1 MQTFDRLKIVAAID
15 AIDVVDESV
24 FAKTLVNGNVVSMK
38 YYREMPT
45 KLMIKVD
52 YASGE
57 VVVEFT
63 GKILGHNYPHLISM
77 ANIEECFINIESLGF
92 CRFDMDLL
100 MRSEVVSC
108 DVTKDVQCSDVR
120 KVQSYIRSHI
130 SNYNKYMCRALKNG
144 NVVLEKN
151 VTTRKNKKRMT
162 IYDKEQEMK
171 KSDNTRFMQRN
182 GLTDEFVGKC
192 RFEINLNSKEQIRNA
207 LHIED
212 TNLLTVLN
220 SETNPILEFMDEAKD
235 AEAFSEAMCQHALF
249 LATAFTEKVPMVI
262 VDDKDFGEALGSR
275 LRNSLHKEGLV
286 LENSPI
292 LLSARAQDFVFYAAT
307 LMTKQYLD
315 LIQDSSAQKE
325 SEEVFDLR
333 RGAFIS
339 QWVDRFLGKR

>member
-1 MQTFDRLKIVAAID
+1 MQTFDRLKIVTAID

-24 FAKTLVNGNVVSMK
+24 FAKTLVSGNVVSMK
-38 YYREMPT
+38 YYREIT

-77 ANIEECFINIESLGF
+77 ANIEECFRNIESLGF

-130 SNYNKYMCRALKNG
+130 SNYNRYVCRALKNG

-151 VTTRKNKKRMT
+151 VTTRKNKKRLT

-171 KSDNTRFMQRN
+171 KSDNIRYMRTN
-182 GLTDEFVGKC
+182 GLTNEFVGKC

-220 SETNPILEFMDEAKD
+220 SEANPIVEFMDEAVSGSQEQKACSDWKSYQRYLVLKD
-235 AEAFSEAMCQHALF
+235 CDFDLEKVEAKVRSLYKRGTKISEVMRPYREAYSQLMAEGEDTYFSELLAM
-249 LATAFTEKVPMVI
+249 
-262 VDDKDFGEALGSR
+262 
-275 LRNSLHKEGLV
+275 LR
-286 LENSPI
+286 
-292 LLSARAQDFVFYAAT
+292 
-307 LMTKQYLD
+307 
-315 LIQDSSAQKE
+315 
-325 SEEVFDLR
+325 
-333 RGAFIS
+333 
-339 QWVDRFLGKR
+339 

>member
-171 KSDNTRFMQRN
+171 KSDNIRYMRKN
-182 GLTDEFVGKC
+182 GLTDEFAGKC
-192 RFEINLNSKEQIRNA
+192 RFELNLNSKEQIRNA
-207 LHIED
+207 LHIVD
-212 TNLLTVLN
+212 TNLVTVLN
-220 SETNPILEFMDEAKD
+220 SETNPIVEFMEEAVSGSQGQKTCSDWKSYQRYLVLKDCGFDLEKVEAKVRSMYKRGTKISEVMRPYREAYSQLM
-235 AEAFSEAMCQHALF
+235 AEGEDTYFSEI
-249 LATAFTEKVPMVI
+249 LAKL
-262 VDDKDFGEALGSR
+262 K
-275 LRNSLHKEGLV
+275 
-286 LENSPI
+286 
-292 LLSARAQDFVFYAAT
+292 
-307 LMTKQYLD
+307 
-315 LIQDSSAQKE
+315 
-325 SEEVFDLR
+325 
-333 RGAFIS
+333 
-339 QWVDRFLGKR
+339 

>member
-15 AIDVVDESV
+15 AIDVVNENV
-24 FAKTLVNGNVVSMK
+24 FVKTLVNDNVVSMK
-38 YYREMPT
+38 YYRETPS

-57 VVVEFT
+57 MVMEFT
-63 GKILGHNYPHLISM
+63 GKILAHNYPHLISM
-77 ANIEECFINIESLGF
+77 ANIEECFRNIESLGF

-108 DVTKDVQCSDVR
+108 DVTKDVKCTDVK
-120 KVQSYIRSHI
+120 KVQSYIRSHV
-130 SNYNKYMCRALKNG
+130 SNYNKYVCRALRNG

-151 VTTRKNKKRMT
+151 VTTKKNKKRMT

-220 SETNPILEFMDEAKD
+220 SETNPILEFMDEAVCGSQGQKACSDWKSYQRYLVLKD
-235 AEAFSEAMCQHALF
+235 CDFDLEKVEAKVRSLYKRGTKISDVMRPYREAYSQLMTEGEDTYFSEILAML
-249 LATAFTEKVPMVI
+249 T
-262 VDDKDFGEALGSR
+262 
-275 LRNSLHKEGLV
+275 
-286 LENSPI
+286 
-292 LLSARAQDFVFYAAT
+292 
-307 LMTKQYLD
+307 
-315 LIQDSSAQKE
+315 
-325 SEEVFDLR
+325 
-333 RGAFIS
+333 
-339 QWVDRFLGKR
+339 

>member
-24 FAKTLVNGNVVSMK
+24 FAKTLVSGNVVSMK

-92 CRFDMDLL
+92 CRFDMELL

-220 SETNPILEFMDEAKD
+220 SETNPILEFMDEAVCGSQGQKACSDWKSYQRYLVLKD
-235 AEAFSEAMCQHALF
+235 CDFDLEKVEAKVRSLYKRGTKISEVMRPYREAYSQLMADGADTYFSEI
-249 LATAFTEKVPMVI
+249 MVM
-262 VDDKDFGEALGSR
+262 
-275 LRNSLHKEGLV
+275 LR
-286 LENSPI
+286 
-292 LLSARAQDFVFYAAT
+292 
-307 LMTKQYLD
+307 
-315 LIQDSSAQKE
+315 
-325 SEEVFDLR
+325 
-333 RGAFIS
+333 
-339 QWVDRFLGKR
+339 

>member
-1 MQTFDRLKIVAAID
+1 MQTFDRLKIVTAID

-38 YYREMPT
+38 YYREMPS

-77 ANIEECFINIESLGF
+77 ANIEECFRNIESLGF

-130 SNYNKYMCRALKNG
+130 SNYNKYMCRALRNG

-220 SETNPILEFMDEAKD
+220 SETNPILEFMDEAVCGSQGQKACSDWKSYQRYLVLKD
-235 AEAFSEAMCQHALF
+235 CDFDLEKVEAKVRSLYRRGTKISDVMRPYREAYSQLMTEGEDTYFSEILAM
-249 LATAFTEKVPMVI
+249 
-262 VDDKDFGEALGSR
+262 
-275 LRNSLHKEGLV
+275 LR
-286 LENSPI
+286 
-292 LLSARAQDFVFYAAT
+292 
-307 LMTKQYLD
+307 
-315 LIQDSSAQKE
+315 
-325 SEEVFDLR
+325 
-333 RGAFIS
+333 
-339 QWVDRFLGKR
+339 

>member
-92 CRFDMDLL
+92 CRFDMELL

-220 SETNPILEFMDEAKD
+220 SETNPILEFMDEAVCGSQGQKACSDWKSYQRYLVLKD
-235 AEAFSEAMCQHALF
+235 CDFDLEKVEAKVRSLYKRGTKISDVMRPYREAYSQLMTEGEDTYFSEILAML
-249 LATAFTEKVPMVI
+249 T
-262 VDDKDFGEALGSR
+262 
-275 LRNSLHKEGLV
+275 
-286 LENSPI
+286 
-292 LLSARAQDFVFYAAT
+292 
-307 LMTKQYLD
+307 
-315 LIQDSSAQKE
+315 
-325 SEEVFDLR
+325 
-333 RGAFIS
+333 
-339 QWVDRFLGKR
+339 

>member
-15 AIDVVDESV
+15 AIDVVNENV
-24 FAKTLVNGNVVSMK
+24 FVKTLVNDNVVSMK
-38 YYREMPT
+38 YYRETPS

-57 VVVEFT
+57 MVMEFT
-63 GKILGHNYPHLISM
+63 GKILAHNYPHLISM
-77 ANIEECFINIESLGF
+77 VEECFRNIESLGF

-130 SNYNKYMCRALKNG
+130 SNYNKYVCRALKNG

-212 TNLLTVLN
+212 TNLLIVLN
-220 SETNPILEFMDEAKD
+220 SETNPILEFMDEAVCGSQGQKACSDWKSYQRYLVLKD
-235 AEAFSEAMCQHALF
+235 CDFDLEKVEAKVRSLYKRGTKISDVMRPYREAYSQLMAEGEDTYFSEILAM
-249 LATAFTEKVPMVI
+249 
-262 VDDKDFGEALGSR
+262 
-275 LRNSLHKEGLV
+275 LR
-286 LENSPI
+286 
-292 LLSARAQDFVFYAAT
+292 
-307 LMTKQYLD
+307 
-315 LIQDSSAQKE
+315 
-325 SEEVFDLR
+325 
-333 RGAFIS
+333 
-339 QWVDRFLGKR
+339 

>member
-220 SETNPILEFMDEAKD
+220 SETNPILEFMDEAVCGSQGQKACSDWKSYQRYLVLKD
-235 AEAFSEAMCQHALF
+235 CDFDL
-249 LATAFTEKVPMVI
+249 EKVEAKVRVQARDKDIRCNETVPRSI
-262 VDDKDFGEALGSR
+262 QPVDDGR
-275 LRNSLHKEGLV
+275 
-286 LENSPI
+286 
-292 LLSARAQDFVFYAAT
+292 
-307 LMTKQYLD
+307 
-315 LIQDSSAQKE
+315 
-325 SEEVFDLR
+325 
-333 RGAFIS
+333 
-339 QWVDRFLGKR
+339 

>member
-220 SETNPILEFMDEAKD
+220 SETNPILEFMDEAVCGSQGQKACSDWKSYQRYLVLKD
-235 AEAFSEAMCQHALF
+235 CDFDLEKVEAKVRSLYKRDTKISEVMRPYREAYSQLMADGADTYFSEI
-249 LATAFTEKVPMVI
+249 MVM
-262 VDDKDFGEALGSR
+262 
-275 LRNSLHKEGLV
+275 LR
-286 LENSPI
+286 
-292 LLSARAQDFVFYAAT
+292 
-307 LMTKQYLD
+307 
-315 LIQDSSAQKE
+315 
-325 SEEVFDLR
+325 
-333 RGAFIS
+333 
-339 QWVDRFLGKR
+339 

>member
-15 AIDVVDESV
+15 AIDVVNENV
-24 FAKTLVNGNVVSMK
+24 FVKTLVNDNVVSMK
-38 YYREMPT
+38 YYRETPS

-57 VVVEFT
+57 MVMEFT
-63 GKILGHNYPHLISM
+63 GKILAHNYPHLISM
-77 ANIEECFINIESLGF
+77 VNIEECFRNIESLGF

-130 SNYNKYMCRALKNG
+130 SNYNKYVCRALKNG

-212 TNLLTVLN
+212 TNLLIVLN
-220 SETNPILEFMDEAKD
+220 SETNPILEFMDEAVCGSQGQKACSDWKSYQRYLVLKD
-235 AEAFSEAMCQHALF
+235 CDFDLEKVEAKVRSLYKRGTKISDVMRPYREAYSQLMAEGEDTYFSEILAM
-249 LATAFTEKVPMVI
+249 
-262 VDDKDFGEALGSR
+262 
-275 LRNSLHKEGLV
+275 LR
-286 LENSPI
+286 
-292 LLSARAQDFVFYAAT
+292 
-307 LMTKQYLD
+307 
-315 LIQDSSAQKE
+315 
-325 SEEVFDLR
+325 
-333 RGAFIS
+333 
-339 QWVDRFLGKR
+339 

>member
-1 MQTFDRLKIVAAID
+1 MQTFDRLKIVTAID
-15 AIDVVDESV
+15 VIDVVDESV
-24 FAKTLVNGNVVSMK
+24 FVKTLVNGNVVSMK
-38 YYREMPT
+38 YYREVPS

-77 ANIEECFINIESLGF
+77 ANIEECFRNIESLGF

-220 SETNPILEFMDEAKD
+220 SETNPILEFMDEAVCGSQGQKACSDWKSYQRYLVLKD
-235 AEAFSEAMCQHALF
+235 CGYDL
-249 LATAFTEKVPMVI
+249 EKV
-262 VDDKDFGEALGSR
+262 EAKVR
-275 LRNSLHKEGLV
+275 SLYKRGTKISEV
-286 LENSPI
+286 MRPYREAYN
-292 LLSARAQDFVFYAAT
+292 Q
-307 LMTKQYLD
+307 LMTDGTDTYFSD
-315 LIQDSSAQKE
+315 LLAM
-325 SEEVFDLR
+325 LR
-333 RGAFIS
+333 
-339 QWVDRFLGKR
+339 

>member
-77 ANIEECFINIESLGF
+77 ANIEECFRNIESLGF

-130 SNYNKYMCRALKNG
+130 SNYNKYMCRALRNG

-220 SETNPILEFMDEAKD
+220 SETNPILEFMDEAVCGSQGQKACSDWKSYQRYLVLKD
-235 AEAFSEAMCQHALF
+235 CDFDLEKVEAKVRSLYKRGTKISDVMRPYREAYSQLMTEGEDTYFSEILAM
-249 LATAFTEKVPMVI
+249 
-262 VDDKDFGEALGSR
+262 
-275 LRNSLHKEGLV
+275 LR
-286 LENSPI
+286 
-292 LLSARAQDFVFYAAT
+292 
-307 LMTKQYLD
+307 
-315 LIQDSSAQKE
+315 
-325 SEEVFDLR
+325 
-333 RGAFIS
+333 
-339 QWVDRFLGKR
+339 

>member
-38 YYREMPT
+38 YYQEMPT

-77 ANIEECFINIESLGF
+77 ANIEECLRNIESLGF

-220 SETNPILEFMDEAKD
+220 SETNPILEFMDEAVCGSQGQKACSDWKSYQRYLVLKD
-235 AEAFSEAMCQHALF
+235 CDFDLEKVEAKVRSLYRRGTKISDVMRPYREAYSQLMTEGEDTYFSEILAM
-249 LATAFTEKVPMVI
+249 
-262 VDDKDFGEALGSR
+262 
-275 LRNSLHKEGLV
+275 LR
-286 LENSPI
+286 
-292 LLSARAQDFVFYAAT
+292 
-307 LMTKQYLD
+307 
-315 LIQDSSAQKE
+315 
-325 SEEVFDLR
+325 
-333 RGAFIS
+333 
-339 QWVDRFLGKR
+339 

>member
-1 MQTFDRLKIVAAID
+1 MQTFDRLKIVTAID
-15 AIDVVDESV
+15 VIDVVDESV
-24 FAKTLVNGNVVSMK
+24 FVKTLVNGNVVSMK
-38 YYREMPT
+38 YYREVPS

-77 ANIEECFINIESLGF
+77 ANIEECFRNIESLGF

-108 DVTKDVQCSDVR
+108 DVTKDVECSDVR
-120 KVQSYIRSHI
+120 KVRSYIRSHI
-130 SNYNKYMCRALKNG
+130 SNYNKYVCRALKNG

-220 SETNPILEFMDEAKD
+220 SETNPILEFMDEAVCGSQGQKACSDWKSYQRYLVLKD
-235 AEAFSEAMCQHALF
+235 CGYDL
-249 LATAFTEKVPMVI
+249 EKV
-262 VDDKDFGEALGSR
+262 EAKVR
-275 LRNSLHKEGLV
+275 SLYKRGTKISEV
-286 LENSPI
+286 MRPYREAYN
-292 LLSARAQDFVFYAAT
+292 Q
-307 LMTKQYLD
+307 LMTDGTDTYFSD
-315 LIQDSSAQKE
+315 LLAM
-325 SEEVFDLR
+325 LR
-333 RGAFIS
+333 
-339 QWVDRFLGKR
+339 

>member
-77 ANIEECFINIESLGF
+77 ANIEECFRNIESLGF

-130 SNYNKYMCRALKNG
+130 SNYNKYMCRALRNG

-220 SETNPILEFMDEAKD
+220 SETNPILEFMDEAVCGSQGQKACSDWKSYQRYLVLKD
-235 AEAFSEAMCQHALF
+235 CDFDLEKVEAKVRSLYKRGTKISEVMRPYREAYSQLMADGADTYFSEI
-249 LATAFTEKVPMVI
+249 MVM
-262 VDDKDFGEALGSR
+262 
-275 LRNSLHKEGLV
+275 LR
-286 LENSPI
+286 
-292 LLSARAQDFVFYAAT
+292 
-307 LMTKQYLD
+307 
-315 LIQDSSAQKE
+315 
-325 SEEVFDLR
+325 
-333 RGAFIS
+333 
-339 QWVDRFLGKR
+339 

>member
-1 MQTFDRLKIVAAID
+1 MQTFDRLKIVTAID

-38 YYREMPT
+38 YYREMPS

-77 ANIEECFINIESLGF
+77 ANIEECFRNIESLGF

-130 SNYNKYMCRALKNG
+130 SNYNKYMCRALRNG

-220 SETNPILEFMDEAKD
+220 SETNPILEFMDEAVCGSQGQKACSDWKSYQRYLVLKD
-235 AEAFSEAMCQHALF
+235 CDFDLEKVEAKVRSLYKRGTKISDVMRPYREAYSQLMTEGEDTYFSEI
-249 LATAFTEKVPMVI
+249 MVM
-262 VDDKDFGEALGSR
+262 
-275 LRNSLHKEGLV
+275 LR
-286 LENSPI
+286 
-292 LLSARAQDFVFYAAT
+292 
-307 LMTKQYLD
+307 
-315 LIQDSSAQKE
+315 
-325 SEEVFDLR
+325 
-333 RGAFIS
+333 
-339 QWVDRFLGKR
+339 

>member
-15 AIDVVDESV
+15 AIDVVNENV
-24 FAKTLVNGNVVSMK
+24 FVKTLVNDNVVSMK
-38 YYREMPT
+38 YYRETPS

-57 VVVEFT
+57 MVMEFT
-63 GKILGHNYPHLISM
+63 GKILAHNYPHLISM
-77 ANIEECFINIESLGF
+77 VNIEECFRNIESLGF

-130 SNYNKYMCRALKNG
+130 SNYNKYVCRALKNG

-207 LHIED
+207 LHIKD

-220 SETNPILEFMDEAKD
+220 SETNPILEFMDEAVCVSQGQKACSDWKSYQRYLVLKD
-235 AEAFSEAMCQHALF
+235 CDFDLEKVEAKVRSLYKRGTKISDVMRPYREAYSQLMAEGEDTYFSEILAM
-249 LATAFTEKVPMVI
+249 
-262 VDDKDFGEALGSR
+262 
-275 LRNSLHKEGLV
+275 LR
-286 LENSPI
+286 
-292 LLSARAQDFVFYAAT
+292 
-307 LMTKQYLD
+307 
-315 LIQDSSAQKE
+315 
-325 SEEVFDLR
+325 
-333 RGAFIS
+333 
-339 QWVDRFLGKR
+339 

>member
-24 FAKTLVNGNVVSMK
+24 FAKTLVSGNVVSMK
-38 YYREMPT
+38 YYREVPT
-45 KLMIKVD
+45 KLVIKVD
-52 YASGE
+52 YASRE

-77 ANIEECFINIESLGF
+77 ANIEECFRNIESLGF

-220 SETNPILEFMDEAKD
+220 SETNPILEFMDEAVCGSQGQKACSDWKSYQRYLVLKD
-235 AEAFSEAMCQHALF
+235 CDFDLEKVEAKVRSLYKRGTKISDVMRPYREAYSQLMTEGEDTYFSEILAML
-249 LATAFTEKVPMVI
+249 T
-262 VDDKDFGEALGSR
+262 
-275 LRNSLHKEGLV
+275 
-286 LENSPI
+286 
-292 LLSARAQDFVFYAAT
+292 
-307 LMTKQYLD
+307 
-315 LIQDSSAQKE
+315 
-325 SEEVFDLR
+325 
-333 RGAFIS
+333 
-339 QWVDRFLGKR
+339 

>member
-24 FAKTLVNGNVVSMK
+24 FAKALVNGKVVSMK
-38 YYREMPT
+38 YSREVPS

-77 ANIEECFINIESLGF
+77 ANIEECFRNIESLGF

-220 SETNPILEFMDEAKD
+220 SETNPILEFMDEAVCGSQGQKACSDWKSYQRYLVLKD
-235 AEAFSEAMCQHALF
+235 CDFDLEKVEAKVRSLYRRGTKISDVMRPYREAYSQLMTEGEDTYFSEILAM
-249 LATAFTEKVPMVI
+249 
-262 VDDKDFGEALGSR
+262 
-275 LRNSLHKEGLV
+275 LR
-286 LENSPI
+286 
-292 LLSARAQDFVFYAAT
+292 
-307 LMTKQYLD
+307 
-315 LIQDSSAQKE
+315 
-325 SEEVFDLR
+325 
-333 RGAFIS
+333 
-339 QWVDRFLGKR
+339 

>member
-1 MQTFDRLKIVAAID
+1 MQTFDRLKIVTAID

-77 ANIEECFINIESLGF
+77 ANIEECFRNIESLGF

-120 KVQSYIRSHI
+120 KVQSYIRNHI

-207 LHIED
+207 LYIED

-220 SETNPILEFMDEAKD
+220 SETNPILEFMDEAVCGSQGQKACSDWKSYQRYLVLKD
-235 AEAFSEAMCQHALF
+235 CDFDLEKVEAKVRSLYRRGTKISDVMRPYREAYSQLMTEGEDTYFSEILAM
-249 LATAFTEKVPMVI
+249 
-262 VDDKDFGEALGSR
+262 
-275 LRNSLHKEGLV
+275 LR
-286 LENSPI
+286 
-292 LLSARAQDFVFYAAT
+292 
-307 LMTKQYLD
+307 
-315 LIQDSSAQKE
+315 
-325 SEEVFDLR
+325 
-333 RGAFIS
+333 
-339 QWVDRFLGKR
+339 

>member
-1 MQTFDRLKIVAAID
+1 MQTFDRLKIVTAID
-15 AIDVVDESV
+15 VIDVVDESV
-24 FAKTLVNGNVVSMK
+24 FVKTLVNGNVVSMK
-38 YYREMPT
+38 YYREVPS

-92 CRFDMDLL
+92 CRFDMELL

-220 SETNPILEFMDEAKD
+220 SETNPILEFMDEAVCGSQGQKACSDWKSYQRYLVLKD
-235 AEAFSEAMCQHALF
+235 CDFDLEKVEAKVRSLYRRGTKISDVMRPYREAYSQLMTEGEDTYFSEILAM
-249 LATAFTEKVPMVI
+249 
-262 VDDKDFGEALGSR
+262 
-275 LRNSLHKEGLV
+275 LR
-286 LENSPI
+286 
-292 LLSARAQDFVFYAAT
+292 
-307 LMTKQYLD
+307 
-315 LIQDSSAQKE
+315 
-325 SEEVFDLR
+325 
-333 RGAFIS
+333 
-339 QWVDRFLGKR
+339 

>member
-15 AIDVVDESV
+15 AIDVVNENLFV
-24 FAKTLVNGNVVSMK
+24 KTLVNDNVVSMK
-38 YYREMPT
+38 YYRETPS

-57 VVVEFT
+57 MVMEFT
-63 GKILGHNYPHLISM
+63 GKILAHNYPHLISM
-77 ANIEECFINIESLGF
+77 VNIEECFRNIESLGF

-108 DVTKDVQCSDVR
+108 DVTKDVKCTDVK
-120 KVQSYIRSHI
+120 KVQSYIRSHV
-130 SNYNKYMCRALKNG
+130 SNYNKYVCRALRNG

-151 VTTRKNKKRMT
+151 VTTKKNKKRMT

-220 SETNPILEFMDEAKD
+220 SETNPILEFMDEAVCGSQGQKACSDWKSYQRYLVLKD
-235 AEAFSEAMCQHALF
+235 CDFDLEKVEAKVRSLYKRGTKISDVMRPYREAYSQLMAEGEDTYFSEILAM
-249 LATAFTEKVPMVI
+249 
-262 VDDKDFGEALGSR
+262 
-275 LRNSLHKEGLV
+275 LR
-286 LENSPI
+286 
-292 LLSARAQDFVFYAAT
+292 
-307 LMTKQYLD
+307 
-315 LIQDSSAQKE
+315 
-325 SEEVFDLR
+325 
-333 RGAFIS
+333 
-339 QWVDRFLGKR
+339 

>member
-1 MQTFDRLKIVAAID
+1 MQTFDRLKIVTAID

-77 ANIEECFINIESLGF
+77 ANIEECFRNIESLGF

-130 SNYNKYMCRALKNG
+130 SNYNKYMCRALRNG

-220 SETNPILEFMDEAKD
+220 SETNPILEFMDEAVCGSQGQKACSDWKSYQRYLVLKD
-235 AEAFSEAMCQHALF
+235 CDFDLEKVEAKVRSLYKRGTKISDVMRPYREAYSQLMAEGEDTYFSEILAM
-249 LATAFTEKVPMVI
+249 
-262 VDDKDFGEALGSR
+262 
-275 LRNSLHKEGLV
+275 LR
-286 LENSPI
+286 
-292 LLSARAQDFVFYAAT
+292 
-307 LMTKQYLD
+307 
-315 LIQDSSAQKE
+315 
-325 SEEVFDLR
+325 
-333 RGAFIS
+333 
-339 QWVDRFLGKR
+339 

>member
-24 FAKTLVNGNVVSMK
+24 FAKTLVNGNVVLMK

-220 SETNPILEFMDEAKD
+220 SETNPILEFMDEAVCGSQGQKACSDWKSYQRYLVLKD
-235 AEAFSEAMCQHALF
+235 CDFDL
-249 LATAFTEKVPMVI
+249 EKV
-262 VDDKDFGEALGSR
+262 EAKVR
-275 LRNSLHKEGLV
+275 SLYKRGTKISEV
-286 LENSPI
+286 MRPYREAYN
-292 LLSARAQDFVFYAAT
+292 Q
-307 LMTKQYLD
+307 LMTDGTDTYFSD
-315 LIQDSSAQKE
+315 LLAM
-325 SEEVFDLR
+325 LR
-333 RGAFIS
+333 
-339 QWVDRFLGKR
+339 

>member
-1 MQTFDRLKIVAAID
+1 MQTFDRLKIVTAID

-24 FAKTLVNGNVVSMK
+24 FAKTLVSGNVVSMK

-120 KVQSYIRSHI
+120 KVQSYIRIHI

-220 SETNPILEFMDEAKD
+220 SETNPILEFMDEAVCGSQGQKACSDWKSYQRYLVLKD
-235 AEAFSEAMCQHALF
+235 CDFDLEKVEAKVRSLYRRGTKISDVMRPYREAYSQLMTEGEDTYFSEILAM
-249 LATAFTEKVPMVI
+249 
-262 VDDKDFGEALGSR
+262 
-275 LRNSLHKEGLV
+275 LR
-286 LENSPI
+286 
-292 LLSARAQDFVFYAAT
+292 
-307 LMTKQYLD
+307 
-315 LIQDSSAQKE
+315 
-325 SEEVFDLR
+325 
-333 RGAFIS
+333 
-339 QWVDRFLGKR
+339 

>member
-1 MQTFDRLKIVAAID
+1 MQTFDRLKIVTAID

-77 ANIEECFINIESLGF
+77 ANIEECFRNIESLGF

-130 SNYNKYMCRALKNG
+130 SNYNKYMCRALRNG

-220 SETNPILEFMDEAKD
+220 SETNPILEFMDEAVCGSQGQKACSDWKSYQRYLVLKD
-235 AEAFSEAMCQHALF
+235 CDFDLEKVEAKVRSLYRRGTKISDVMRPYREAYSQLMTEGEDTYFSEI
-249 LATAFTEKVPMVI
+249 MVM
-262 VDDKDFGEALGSR
+262 
-275 LRNSLHKEGLV
+275 LR
-286 LENSPI
+286 
-292 LLSARAQDFVFYAAT
+292 
-307 LMTKQYLD
+307 
-315 LIQDSSAQKE
+315 
-325 SEEVFDLR
+325 
-333 RGAFIS
+333 
-339 QWVDRFLGKR
+339 

>member
-15 AIDVVDESV
+15 AIDVEDESV
-24 FAKTLVNGNVVSMK
+24 FAKTLVSGNVVSMK

-77 ANIEECFINIESLGF
+77 ANIEECFRNIESLGF

-212 TNLLTVLN
+212 TNLMTVLA
-220 SETNPILEFMDEAKD
+220 SEANPIVEFMEEAVICDEKQRMCYDWKAYQRHLVLKDCDFDLEKVEAKVRSLYKRGTKISD
-235 AEAFSEAMCQHALF
+235 VMRPYREAYSQLMAEGEDTYFSEILAM
-249 LATAFTEKVPMVI
+249 
-262 VDDKDFGEALGSR
+262 
-275 LRNSLHKEGLV
+275 LR
-286 LENSPI
+286 
-292 LLSARAQDFVFYAAT
+292 
-307 LMTKQYLD
+307 
-315 LIQDSSAQKE
+315 
-325 SEEVFDLR
+325 
-333 RGAFIS
+333 
-339 QWVDRFLGKR
+339 

>member
-1 MQTFDRLKIVAAID
+1 MQTFDRLKIVTAID

-77 ANIEECFINIESLGF
+77 ANIEECFRNIESLGF

-130 SNYNKYMCRALKNG
+130 SNYNKYMCRALRNG

-151 VTTRKNKKRMT
+151 VTNRKNKKRMT

-220 SETNPILEFMDEAKD
+220 SETNSILEFMDEAVCGSQGQKACSDWKSYQRYLVLKD
-235 AEAFSEAMCQHALF
+235 CDFDLEKVEAKVRSLYKRGTKISEVMRPYREAYSQLMADGADTYFSEI
-249 LATAFTEKVPMVI
+249 MVM
-262 VDDKDFGEALGSR
+262 
-275 LRNSLHKEGLV
+275 LR
-286 LENSPI
+286 
-292 LLSARAQDFVFYAAT
+292 
-307 LMTKQYLD
+307 
-315 LIQDSSAQKE
+315 
-325 SEEVFDLR
+325 
-333 RGAFIS
+333 
-339 QWVDRFLGKR
+339 

>member
-1 MQTFDRLKIVAAID
+1 MQTFDRLKIVTAID
-15 AIDVVDESV
+15 VIDVVDESV
-24 FAKTLVNGNVVSMK
+24 FVKTLVNGNVVSMK
-38 YYREMPT
+38 YYREVPS

-130 SNYNKYMCRALKNG
+130 SNYNKYMCRALRNG

-220 SETNPILEFMDEAKD
+220 SETNPILEFMDEAVCGSQGQKACSDWKSYQRYLVLKD
-235 AEAFSEAMCQHALF
+235 CDFDLEKVEAKVRSLYKRGTKISDVMRPYREAYSQLMTEGEDTYFSEI
-249 LATAFTEKVPMVI
+249 MVM
-262 VDDKDFGEALGSR
+262 
-275 LRNSLHKEGLV
+275 LR
-286 LENSPI
+286 
-292 LLSARAQDFVFYAAT
+292 
-307 LMTKQYLD
+307 
-315 LIQDSSAQKE
+315 
-325 SEEVFDLR
+325 
-333 RGAFIS
+333 
-339 QWVDRFLGKR
+339 

>member
-1 MQTFDRLKIVAAID
+1 MQTFDRLKIVTAID

-24 FAKTLVNGNVVSMK
+24 FAKTLVSGNVVSMK

-77 ANIEECFINIESLGF
+77 ANIEECFRNIESLGF

-108 DVTKDVQCSDVR
+108 DVAKDVQCSDVR

-130 SNYNKYMCRALKNG
+130 SNYSKYVCRALKNG
-144 NVVLEKN
+144 NTVLEKN

-171 KSDNTRFMQRN
+171 KSDNIRYMRKN

-220 SETNPILEFMDEAKD
+220 SETNPILEFMDEAVCGSQGQKACSDWKSYQRYLVLKD
-235 AEAFSEAMCQHALF
+235 CDFDLEKVEAKVRSLYKRGTKISDVMRPYREAYSQLMTEGEDTYFSEILAM
-249 LATAFTEKVPMVI
+249 
-262 VDDKDFGEALGSR
+262 
-275 LRNSLHKEGLV
+275 LR
-286 LENSPI
+286 
-292 LLSARAQDFVFYAAT
+292 
-307 LMTKQYLD
+307 
-315 LIQDSSAQKE
+315 
-325 SEEVFDLR
+325 
-333 RGAFIS
+333 
-339 QWVDRFLGKR
+339 

>member
-77 ANIEECFINIESLGF
+77 ANIEECFRNIESLGF

-130 SNYNKYMCRALKNG
+130 SNYNKYMCRALRNG

-220 SETNPILEFMDEAKD
+220 SETNPILEFMDEAVCGSQGQKACSDWKSYQRYLVLKD
-235 AEAFSEAMCQHALF
+235 CDFDLEKVEAKVRSLYKRGTKISDVMRPYREAYSQLMTEGEDTYFSEILAML
-249 LATAFTEKVPMVI
+249 T
-262 VDDKDFGEALGSR
+262 
-275 LRNSLHKEGLV
+275 
-286 LENSPI
+286 
-292 LLSARAQDFVFYAAT
+292 
-307 LMTKQYLD
+307 
-315 LIQDSSAQKE
+315 
-325 SEEVFDLR
+325 
-333 RGAFIS
+333 
-339 QWVDRFLGKR
+339 

>member
-24 FAKTLVNGNVVSMK
+24 FAKTLVSGNVVSMK
-38 YYREMPT
+38 YYREVPT
-45 KLMIKVD
+45 KLVIKVD
-52 YASGE
+52 YASRE

-63 GKILGHNYPHLISM
+63 RKILGHNYPHLISM
-77 ANIEECFINIESLGF
+77 ANIEECFRNIESLGF

-130 SNYNKYMCRALKNG
+130 SNYNKYMCRALRNG

-220 SETNPILEFMDEAKD
+220 SETNPILEFMDEAVCGSQGQKACSDWKSYQRYLVLKD
-235 AEAFSEAMCQHALF
+235 CDFDLEKVEAKVRSLYKRGTKISDVMRPYREAYSQLMTEGEDTYFSEILAML
-249 LATAFTEKVPMVI
+249 T
-262 VDDKDFGEALGSR
+262 
-275 LRNSLHKEGLV
+275 
-286 LENSPI
+286 
-292 LLSARAQDFVFYAAT
+292 
-307 LMTKQYLD
+307 
-315 LIQDSSAQKE
+315 
-325 SEEVFDLR
+325 
-333 RGAFIS
+333 
-339 QWVDRFLGKR
+339 

>member
-45 KLMIKVD
+45 KLMTKVD

-220 SETNPILEFMDEAKD
+220 SETNPILEFMDEAVCGSQGQKACSDWKSYQRYLVLKD
-235 AEAFSEAMCQHALF
+235 CDFDLEKVEAKVRSLYKRGTKISEVMRPYREAYSQLMADGADTYFSEI
-249 LATAFTEKVPMVI
+249 MVM
-262 VDDKDFGEALGSR
+262 
-275 LRNSLHKEGLV
+275 LR
-286 LENSPI
+286 
-292 LLSARAQDFVFYAAT
+292 
-307 LMTKQYLD
+307 
-315 LIQDSSAQKE
+315 
-325 SEEVFDLR
+325 
-333 RGAFIS
+333 
-339 QWVDRFLGKR
+339 

>member
-1 MQTFDRLKIVAAID
+1 MQTFDRLKIVTAID
-15 AIDVVDESV
+15 AIDVVNEGV
-24 FAKTLVNGNVVSMK
+24 FAKTFVSGNVVSMK

-77 ANIEECFINIESLGF
+77 ANIEECFRNIESLGF

-130 SNYNKYMCRALKNG
+130 SNYNKYVCRALKNG

-212 TNLLTVLN
+212 TNLLIVLN
-220 SETNPILEFMDEAKD
+220 SETNPILEFMDEAVCGSQGQKACSDWKSYQRYLVLKD
-235 AEAFSEAMCQHALF
+235 CDFDLEKVEAKVRSLYKRGTKISDVMRPYREAYSQLMAEGEDTYFSEILAM
-249 LATAFTEKVPMVI
+249 
-262 VDDKDFGEALGSR
+262 
-275 LRNSLHKEGLV
+275 LR
-286 LENSPI
+286 
-292 LLSARAQDFVFYAAT
+292 
-307 LMTKQYLD
+307 
-315 LIQDSSAQKE
+315 
-325 SEEVFDLR
+325 
-333 RGAFIS
+333 
-339 QWVDRFLGKR
+339 

>member
-1 MQTFDRLKIVAAID
+1 MQTFDRLKIVTAID
-15 AIDVVDESV
+15 VIDVVDESV
-24 FAKTLVNGNVVSMK
+24 FVKTLVNGNVVSMK
-38 YYREMPT
+38 YYREVPS

-77 ANIEECFINIESLGF
+77 ANIEECFRNIESLGF

-220 SETNPILEFMDEAKD
+220 SETNPILEFMDEAVCGSQGQKACSDWKSYQRYLVLKD
-235 AEAFSEAMCQHALF
+235 CDFDLEKVEAKVRSLYRRGTKISDVMRPYREAYSQLMTEGEDTYFSEILAM
-249 LATAFTEKVPMVI
+249 
-262 VDDKDFGEALGSR
+262 
-275 LRNSLHKEGLV
+275 LR
-286 LENSPI
+286 
-292 LLSARAQDFVFYAAT
+292 
-307 LMTKQYLD
+307 
-315 LIQDSSAQKE
+315 
-325 SEEVFDLR
+325 
-333 RGAFIS
+333 
-339 QWVDRFLGKR
+339 

>member
-1 MQTFDRLKIVAAID
+1 MQTFDRLKTVAVVE

-24 FAKTLVNGNVVSMK
+24 FVKTLVNGNVVSMK
-38 YYREMPT
+38 YYREVPS

-77 ANIEECFINIESLGF
+77 ANIEECFRNIESLGF

-151 VTTRKNKKRMT
+151 VITRKNKKRMT

-220 SETNPILEFMDEAKD
+220 SETNPILEFMDEAVCGSQGQKACSDWKSYQRYLVLKD
-235 AEAFSEAMCQHALF
+235 CGYDL
-249 LATAFTEKVPMVI
+249 EKV
-262 VDDKDFGEALGSR
+262 EAKVR
-275 LRNSLHKEGLV
+275 SLYKRGTKISEV
-286 LENSPI
+286 MRPYREAYN
-292 LLSARAQDFVFYAAT
+292 Q
-307 LMTKQYLD
+307 LMTDGTDTYFSD
-315 LIQDSSAQKE
+315 LLAM
-325 SEEVFDLR
+325 LR
-333 RGAFIS
+333 
-339 QWVDRFLGKR
+339 